1 MFMKKLIFIFLAL
14 IVLTTLLPAQSV
26 GGGISFFLPET
37 LYLDGDGTI
46 GFEQGLSTAI
56 GIGSLFSIPLGFAYH
71 SSDGYR
77 LEDTGLATITGPAL
91 YGDLI
96 MPYLQLKIRV
106 PIGPVYIEGWGGGA
120 FGWAFSLKPTG
131 NFANLFGSDIA
142 VGDTNIQK
150 KLGYGWMAG
159 GAIGVQINAIGI
171 DLGAT
176 YRAMFMPIS
185 GSVSYS
191 GSASGTHTFTDQA
204 KAILRGISFRIGGSF
219 SF

>member
-1 MFMKKLIFIFLAL
+1 MKKLILVSI
-14 IVLTTLLPAQSV
+14 IVLSTFGILAGQSV

-37 LYLDGDGTI
+37 LYIDGDGTI
-46 GFEQGLSTAI
+46 GFEQGFSTSI
-56 GIGSLFSIPLGFAYH
+56 GLGSLLSIPIGFTYH

-77 LEDTGLATITGPAL
+77 LQDTGLETITGPAL

-96 MPYLQLKIRV
+96 MPYVQLKLRI
-106 PIGPVYIEGWGGGA
+106 PIGPVYLEGWGGGA
-120 FGWAFSLKPTG
+120 LGWAFSLKPTG
-131 NFANLFGSDIA
+131 NFANLFGSEIA
-142 VGDTNIQK
+142 VGTATIEK

-159 GAIGVQINAIGI
+159 GAIGVQIDAIGI

-176 YRAMFMPIS
+176 YRSMILPIG

-191 GSASGTHTFTDQA
+191 GSSSGTHTFTDQA

-219 SF
+219 AF